1 MMWRRSTRSGNT
13 GNCVELRH
21 DLAAVR
27 DSKRPEVAL
36 PVAAAATRKLVT
48 FLRARP

>member
-1 MMWRRSTRSGNT
+1 MWRRSTRSGET
-13 GNCVELRH
+13 GNCVEVRR

-36 PVAAAATRKLVT
+36 PVPAAATRKLLT
-48 FLRARP
+48 FLLERP